1 MRVVVTDRQRHPL
14 STTAPRRST
23 TAKRPT
29 TRPAGASGTQNT
41 GGFIRSEE
49 LNREWTGQALYRTV
63 DRMVRSDP
71 VVRAALMMVM
81 LPIAEATWTVEPASS
96 DPEDLA
102 VAEFVRRAC
111 LEHLDWSKVVWQ
123 AIPARYGHA
132 ILEESYEA
140 VEWALSV
147 PDEDGEQQEL
157 PAATYWVPAA
167 FQPRLGRTIW
177 RWMVDST
184 GRLES
189 VVQQRLDPM
198 TGRYS
203 EVTIPTSQLI
213 VLTNEQEGDDY
224 TGISVLRSAY
234 RSWYTKEKLELIDA
248 IAKERAGAGVFV
260 GTVPDKDWD
269 SEADGMEENLRALRA
284 NEESFLVLRSEDDGT
299 GGQTVEALDMK
310 AASQAD
316 CLPSLNYHVTQI
328 LWSVLAPWMNLGQG
342 GEGARAT
349 AETQDDPFYLGLG
362 YLAGAVASAFNRQMV
377 PRLVGFNFAT
387 DRYPRLV
394 CGDIRPLDV
403 NGLVGSIAQLIT
415 AGGIEAD
422 AELEAALRSMLGLP
436 EKLVTEDDEETP
448 DPEASDPPADEI
460 TDPAAADEAAPA
472 SEVDPQDDPAARALS
487 AAAGPSDA
495 PPGRW
500 RALTPAEAHVALDA
514 IDATVE
520 EQRQR
525 YEALC
530 RDEAVRIASHFTSQ
544 LSGMPEDAD
553 LTRPTELQD
562 TLAEQI
568 RTVLEATAAFGRHSV
583 RQELASQSGT
593 TALATLP
600 VPDDPAGLAR
610 WLTRRA
616 KASARVVV
624 DRLRARAESLATQAF
639 GEGRPPTERTL
650 AALTSTAESGLRAE
664 AVATVSQALSAGRRA
679 ETDAVAAEGVALK
692 AQYSAIL
699 DTGTCGPCGELDGEM
714 YDVGSPEYERDY
726 PPLADCEGGTRCRC
740 LFVVISADE
749 VPSEK

>member
-1 MRVVVTDRQRHPL
+1 M
-14 STTAPRRST
+14 
-23 TAKRPT
+23 
-29 TRPAGASGTQNT
+29 
-41 GGFIRSEE
+41 
-49 LNREWTGQALYRTV
+49 GQSLYRTV

-81 LPIAEATWTVEPASS
+81 LPIAEATWTVEPAGSE
-96 DPEDLA
+96 PEDLA

-140 VEWALSV
+140 VEWSLSV
-147 PDEDGEQQEL
+147 PDEEGEQQET
-157 PAATYWVPAA
+157 PASTYWVPAA

-177 RWMVDST
+177 RWLVDST
-184 GRLES
+184 GRLTD
-189 VVQQRLDPM
+189 VVQQRIDPAN
-198 TGRYS
+198 GQYA
-203 EVTIPTSQLI
+203 EVTIPTSQL
-213 VLTNEQEGDDY
+213 VVVVNEQEGDDY
-224 TGISVLRSAY
+224 TGISVLRAAY

-248 IAKERAGAGVFV
+248 IAKERGGAGVFV
-260 GTVPDKDWD
+260 GYVPDADWD
-269 SEADGMEENLRALRA
+269 SEADAMEDNLRALRA
-284 NEESFLVLRSEDDGT
+284 NEESFLVLRTKDDGT
-299 GGQTVEALDMK
+299 GGQRVEALDMK
-310 AASQAD
+310 ASGMVD

-328 LWSVLAPWMNLGQG
+328 LWTVLAPWMNLGQG

-362 YLAGAVASAFNRQMV
+362 YMANAVASAFNRQMV

-394 CGDIRPLDV
+394 CGEIRPLDV
-403 NGLVGSIAQLIT
+403 NGLVASIANLLT
-415 AGGIEAD
+415 AGGIETD
-422 AELEAALRSMLGLP
+422 AELESALRSMLGLP
-436 EKLVTEDDEETP
+436 EKLITEDEEEPVEDPDEETP
-448 DPEASDPPADEI
+448 PAPPADPIE
-460 TDPAAADEAAPA
+460 DPAPSEDAPPA
-472 SEVDPQDDPAARALS
+472 PEGEEGDPATRALS
-487 AAAGPSDA
+487 AAPET

-500 RALTPAEAHVALDA
+500 RALTPAEAHVSLDA

-544 LSGMPEDAD
+544 LAGLADDAE
-553 LTRPTELQD
+553 LTRPAEMQD

-568 RTVLEATAAFGRHSV
+568 RTVLEATAQFGRHSV
-583 RQELASQSGT
+583 RQELASQAGT

-600 VPDDPAGLAR
+600 AGDNPESLAK

-616 KASARVVV
+616 KFSAQVVV
-624 DRLRARAESLATQAF
+624 DRLRAKAQSLASQGF
-639 GEGRPPTERTL
+639 GEGRPPSEKTL

-664 AVATVSQALSAGRRA
+664 AVATVSQALAIGRRA
-679 ETDAVAAEGVALK
+679 ETDAAASEGVALT

-699 DTGTCGPCGELDGEM
+699 DTGTCGPCGSLDGGM
-714 YDVGSPEYERDY
+714 YDVGSPEYEADY
-726 PPLADCEGGTRCRC
+726 PPLADCEGGTKCRC
-740 LFVVISADE
+740 LMVVISADE
-749 VPSEK
+749 VPSER